1 METPDGD
8 VFEVDTTDGRYRCQ
22 VLIVAVGVA
31 EPFTPPGLG
40 MEFTHHYAEVRPVET
55 YADHR
60 ILLIGKQNSGFELAT
75 GLLPWARQIV
85 LTSPSRARL
94 SVETKTLVGVRARY
108 VQPYEDSRAGRRGQ
122 RPGRGGRPDRAGR
135 RRPPDRLPAAH
146 RRRAG
151 PDDRGRRRHL
161 RDRLRL
167 PAAGPAR
174 PRCRDVRGEPP
185 ARPDAVVGERPG
197 ARDLL
202 RGDDRAGLEGPPEA
216 RRAGQLRGRPR
227 GPLQRPRAGRRT
239 SPRRTSGSGP
249 KRPHLAP
256 DDVTGFIATE
266 LAEAPELFHQ
276 RGYLARVLTADPA
289 GGMRDEGVQ
298 PLAHVLDAGGPDA
311 IAATLEGDGSGA
323 IYPVVYTRIGGKVVE
338 QAIEPDPLMRVDTV
352 DSRRLIA
359 ELVGRVMTR

>member
-1 METPDGD
+1 M
-8 VFEVDTTDGRYRCQ
+8 
-22 VLIVAVGVA
+22 A

-40 MEFTHHYAEVRPVET
+40 MEFTHHYAEVRPVEA

-60 ILLIGKQNSGFELAT
+60 ILHHRQAEL
-75 GLLPWARQIV
+75 GLRARD
-85 LTSPSRARL
+85 RAAAVGAPDRPHVAVPGRL

-108 VQPYEDSRAGRRGQ
+108 VQPYEDHVLGGGVNVLDAAVDRIERADDGRLTAYLR
-122 RPGRGGRPDRAGR
+122 RTDGGADLAIEV
-135 RRPPDRLPAAH
+135 
-146 RRRAG
+146 
-151 PDDRGRRRHL
+151 DDAISATGFVCPL
-161 RDRLRL
+161 
-167 PAAGPAR
+167 AGPAG
-174 PRCRDVRGEPP
+174 PRCRDVRGEPA
-185 ARPDAVVGERPG
+185 ARPDAVVGERQR

-202 RGDDRAGLEGPPEA
+202 RGDDRAGREGPPEA

-227 GPLQRPRAGRRT
+227 RPLQRPRAGRAR

-249 KRPHLAP
+249 TAHLAP
-256 DDVTGFIATE
+256 DDVAGFIAAE

-323 IYPVVYTRIGGKVVE
+323 IYPVVYT
-338 QAIEPDPLMRVDTV
+338 PDRRQGRR
-352 DSRRLIA
+352 SRRSSRI
-359 ELVGRVMTR
+359 R